1 MRWFSLPP
9 HSQLILT
16 QQPRKNPDKEGALII
31 LHELL
36 ELEPY
41 IPKPKSAADSQL
53 ATGDSQEEMGEP
65 PPLPSPETMELRI
78 RRQLQNLQ
86 MRKGV
91 SRNGR
96 DK

>member
-1 MRWFSLPP
+1 LDPDTAAKGR
-9 HSQLILT
+9 I
-16 QQPRKNPDKEGALII
+16 PDKEGALII

-65 PPLPSPETMELRI
+65 PPFTPLPETMELRI